1 MKRQIV
7 AFLLALCLT
16 CSLCACSS
24 PKAHRYTIS
33 GTFDTVMEVICY
45 TSAADAKKYGAMA
58 EQELREYHKLFD
70 GYHQWAGVNNIYTL
84 NENAGQWVEIS
95 PKLEKLLDFGLEV
108 YDSTE
113 GVVNMMGGA
122 VSLLWKDT
130 KVPPAKEKIAK
141 ALHHIDIASLEIKD
155 GRARIT
161 DPKAR
166 IDVGAFAKGY
176 ALQRVADK
184 LKGQGFVGIISAV
197 SSVVAVGDKNGEPFT
212 VGLTGADGN
221 VAQSVELKEKKALST
236 SGTNQRYFTYE
247 GKRYHHIIDLST
259 GNPAASGVWQASVL
273 HTDAGWADALSTAAL
288 ITGKGDLPDYII
300 YKTEE

>member
-7 AFLLALCLT
+7 AFLLVLCLA

-24 PKAHRYTIS
+24 PTAHRYTIS
-33 GTFDTVMEVICY
+33 DTFDTVIEVICY
-45 TSAADAKKYGAMA
+45 TSAADAEKYGAMA
-58 EQELREYHKLFD
+58 EPMFKEYHKLFD
-70 GYHQWAGVNNIYTL
+70 GYHRWAGVNNVCTL
-84 NENAGQWVEIS
+84 NESAGQWVEIS
-95 PKLEKLLDFGLEV
+95 PELEALLSFGIEV
-108 YDSTE
+108 YDTTE

-130 KVPPAKEKIAK
+130 KVPPAKEKVRQ
-141 ALHHIDIASLEIKD
+141 ALRHIDIASLEMES
-155 GRARIT
+155 GRARIN

-176 ALQRVADK
+176 ALQKVAEE
-184 LKGQGFVGIISAV
+184 LEEQGFVGIVSAV
-197 SSVVAVGDKNGEPFT
+197 SSVVAVGDKNGVPFT
-212 VGLTGADGN
+212 VGLTGADGG
-221 VAQSVELKEKKALST
+221 VARSVELKEKKALST
-236 SGTNQRYFTYE
+236 SGTDQRYFTYE

-259 GNPAASGVWQASVL
+259 GNPAASGARQASVL